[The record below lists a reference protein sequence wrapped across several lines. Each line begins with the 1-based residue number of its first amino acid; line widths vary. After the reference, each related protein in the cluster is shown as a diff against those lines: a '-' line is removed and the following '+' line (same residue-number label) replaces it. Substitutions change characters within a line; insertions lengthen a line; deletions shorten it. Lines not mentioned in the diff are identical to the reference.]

1 MGKKRILLVD
11 DDTSFTQMLRLNLE
25 VEGYEVAVE
34 NDPRMA
40 KATALSFAPHV
51 ILLDVIMPEQEGP
64 DVFAEIHG
72 DEALRHIPII
82 FLTATVT
89 REETRE
95 ERVIGGH
102 PFVAKPADLDSLL
115 KLIEETL
122 VKNIF

>member
-1 MGKKRILLVD
+1 MEKKRILLVD
-11 DDTSFTQMLRLNLE
+11 DDAGFTQMLRLNLE
-25 VEGYEVAVE
+25 AEGYEVAVE

-40 KATALSFAPHV
+40 KAAALSFAPHV

-64 DVFAEIHG
+64 DVFSEIHQ
-72 DEALRHIPII
+72 DDALRHIPII

-89 REETRE
+89 REETQE

-102 PFVAKPADLDSLL
+102 PFVAKPADLDGLV